1 MYNYGIGVKQN
12 DAEAVRWYTK
22 ASEQGL
28 AQAQYNLGILYLI
41 KKDMPTAFKWFTK
54 AADQGYTYAQSA
66 LKKYF

>member
-1 MYNYGIGVKQN
+1 
-12 DAEAVRWYTK
+12 
-22 ASEQGL
+22 
-28 AQAQYNLGILYLI
+28 LGILYLI